1 MAFIKRVPSGV
12 LAATLRSE
20 ERESAEVLDMGNLV
34 KFVKIY
40 RLSVTNL
47 CQCGPER
54 WTHMTIKKWLG
65 RSAARKA
72 SEL

>member
-1 MAFIKRVPSGV
+1 
-12 LAATLRSE
+12 
-20 ERESAEVLDMGNLV
+20 MGNLV
-34 KFVKIY
+34 EFGKIY